1 MADGRAWPGFQ
12 LRFCPICGAETGTH
26 REPDAKHGEVVAYHD
41 HDEPKTGVRCR
52 FGQNRSWN
60 PGHARPSAMPAPIR
74 RSHVVHASEH
84 DRQHGDADRNVRGH
98 GDAEHQDQDGDQD
111 GEDPVAFIMRIIL
124 SRPPGPQ
131 KIRHTFQNFTTT
143 KPQ

>member
-52 FGQNRSWN
+52 FVGER
-60 PGHARPSAMPAPIR
+60 AAIR
-74 RSHVVHASEH
+74 A
-84 DRQHGDADRNVRGH
+84 
-98 GDAEHQDQDGDQD
+98 
-111 GEDPVAFIMRIIL
+111 VAFTASDTGI
-124 SRPPGPQ
+124 RP
-131 KIRHTFQNFTTT
+131 RHTAAIERPRGSRAADELLERLERQSH
-143 KPQ
+143 Q

>member
-52 FGQNRSWN
+52 FVGER
-60 PGHARPSAMPAPIR
+60 AAIR
-74 RSHVVHASEH
+74 A
-84 DRQHGDADRNVRGH
+84 
-98 GDAEHQDQDGDQD
+98 
-111 GEDPVAFIMRIIL
+111 VAFTA
-124 SRPPGPQ
+124 SDTGVRP
-131 KIRHTFQNFTTT
+131 RHTEAAMLNRPRGSRAADELLDRLNRKDTHQ
-143 KPQ
+143 